1 MAEARREIV
10 TALKFHRASMKQASE
25 KEQQQKHYQQHQ
37 QESLLVVSHSSQ
49 QLSHVSSFDFEKD
62 LRFKSRRN
70 PRIYPSCTNNFS
82 NEFSY
87 SSFSN
92 YPISLPIQ
100 NSHIWPISSS
110 FSPTFLVENSNYTLP
125 NQSLG
130 LNLSLHDFNNLDA
143 TLLLTN
149 NNNNNSSLCS
159 YSSPTSSS
167 PPLSLANDH
176 EVPSNGISQGE
187 GVSLEVDTIE
197 SSDTITKV
205 NEGGSQS
212 HATID
217 DESMEEMRSLGE
229 QYQMEWNDTMN
240 LVTSTL
246 WFNFLKQMEH
256 DDDAC
261 NYVFDEFMEFPAMLN
276 AQEERCLEEWSED
289 YYLDLNLP

>member
-10 TALKFHRASMKQASE
+10 TALKFHRATMKQASE

-49 QLSHVSSFDFEKD
+49 QLSHVSSFDFEQD

-92 YPISLPIQ
+92 SPLSLPIQ
-100 NSHIWPISSS
+100 NSNNWPISSS
-110 FSPTFLVENSNYTLP
+110 FSPTLLAENSNFTLP

-130 LNLSLHDFNNLDA
+130 LNLDFNNLDA
-143 TLLLTN
+143 TLLLN

-159 YSSPTSSS
+159 FSSPTSSS
-167 PPLSLANDH
+167 PQLSLGNDH

-197 SSDTITKV
+197 SSDAITKV
-205 NEGGSQS
+205 NEGGFQS
-212 HATID
+212 HAAID

-246 WFNFLKQMEH
+246 WFNFLKKMENN
-256 DDDAC
+256 DAPQEDAC
-261 NYVFDEFMEFPAMLN
+261 NHVYDED
-276 AQEERCLEEWSED
+276 RCLEEWSED
-289 YYLDLNLP
+289 YFQDLNLPW